1 MENRYS
7 FIVEVMANGKYIP
20 APLYELKELDMEDN
34 KYFTPSIED
43 IRVGYECEV
52 NWVSGW
58 KKHVLDE
65 SLHVYST
72 HNVFVTAAEAI
83 KRENLKVP
91 YLTKEQL
98 ESEGWIEGSKGIT
111 THPDGH
117 PFWIF
122 IKGNFW
128 LNYVPNNN
136 FMVIMKNQ
144 EPLLYIFQ
152 GECKDINTFRY
163 ICKLLNIK

>member
-43 IRVGYECEV
+43 IRVGYECEI

-58 KKHVLDE
+58 KKHILNE

-83 KRENLKVP
+83 KRENLRVP
-91 YLTKEQL
+91 YLTKEQI
-98 ESEGWIEGSKGIT
+98 EGEGWQLDYSRNVSSGVIYCKNKNT
-111 THPDGH
+111 AWYFTKDNLL
-117 PFWIF
+117 WIRD
-122 IKGNFW
+122 
-128 LNYVPNNN
+128 
-136 FMVIMKNQ
+136 KNDAT
-144 EPLLYIFQ
+144 LFQ
-152 GECKDINTFRY
+152 GECKSINEFKTLMKWLK
-163 ICKLLNIK
+163 I